1 MTNNRP
7 LTHIIFFGEIKVNIE
22 KIIQGITEKDKTRI
36 GATPNCKFDI
46 GIIRQISVILDIYN
60 STKCKLFVRFDD
72 ANPKIVSEKD
82 YSRWRVL
89 LKWLN
94 IRDLEF
100 VYQHER
106 LKRYYEYAEKL
117 IRNNLAYVCFCSNGD
132 IKKQKKFNFYCEC
145 RNRNINENLDL
156 WKKMIEGEYEEGECV
171 LRIKTKE
178 KTKNPI
184 LKDWILVRIIDIRH
198 PRLLS
203 ERCAWPLYD
212 FSSTID
218 DHELG
223 VTFVVKSIEHKV
235 SDIRQERLAQYLKL
249 KNPRFIYI
257 GKLNSSL
264 FKYDILKYLGHLNFS
279 KIPEDLKNILSDIPI
294 TENKIIPI
302 KLIKESRNKL
312 YENHWIENVFSD
324 YISGNLNNIEK
335 IANIGFY
342 LFKIALEF
350 EREGNII
357 SNITS
362 TGNNTISSKGIDDL
376 SSRYF
381 LLSSRYF
388 ERSSIIFNCL
398 YEVANKDEKNIYN
411 FLKQYSGYWFK
422 TYEALSSY
430 SLGNYFNEK
439 SELINALSE
448 YKKSKKFWNEANK
461 ILNKIEGCNLL
472 KKENEARILIYT
484 AAEKSINYKKTE
496 KQEDVNSKTNSLN
509 EIIDLRKDAA
519 KLYNDAGRRD
529 LFCLNRCRAI
539 EEEMEKLKINGKDIN
554 DKILDE
560 YKYFYGMYL
569 IEININHSLVD
580 PDKIEEYKKSAINYL
595 IDPSIRRE
603 YNKVQNGFSE
613 ITGLK
618 KKRINKFLFIVIC
631 GLLIMLLFK
640 FFSSYSFS
648 DILVMYLISIA
659 WPLVNFFKDFE
670 VYPFTNI
677 LNSIKKFIRR
687 TFYLLLRRISKK
699 PKYE

>member
-1 MTNNRP
+1 
-7 LTHIIFFGEIKVNIE
+7 VNIE
-22 KIIQGITEKDKTRI
+22 KIIQGITENDKTRI
-36 GATPNCKFDI
+36 GATPNCKFNI
-46 GIIRQISVILDIYN
+46 EIIRQILIILDIYN

-72 ANPKIVSEKD
+72 ANPKIVSKKD

-89 LKWLN
+89 LKWLD
-94 IRDLEF
+94 IRNVES
-100 VYQHER
+100 VYQHKR
-106 LKRYYEYAEKL
+106 LKKYYEYAEKL
-117 IRNNLAYVCFCSNGD
+117 IRKKRAYVCFCSSGD
-132 IKKQKKFNFYCEC
+132 IKKQKIFNLHCEC

-156 WKKMIEGEYEEGECV
+156 WNKMIDGEYEEGECV

-178 KTKNPI
+178 KTNNPV
-184 LKDWILVRIIDIRH
+184 LNDWIIVRIIDIGH
-198 PRLLS
+198 PILLS

-302 KLIKESRNKL
+302 KLVKESRNKL
-312 YENHWIENVFSD
+312 YENHWVENIFSD
-324 YISGNLNNIEK
+324 YISRNLDNIEK
-335 IANIGFY
+335 IAKIGSD
-342 LFKIALEF
+342 LFNVALEF
-350 EREGNII
+350 VREGNII

-362 TGNNTISSKGIDDL
+362 TGKNTILSKGIDDL

-398 YEVANKDEKNIYN
+398 YGVANKDEKNIYN

-439 SELINALSE
+439 SELKNALSE

-461 ILNKIEGCNLL
+461 ILNKIEGCNSL
-472 KKENEARILIYT
+472 KKENKARILIYT
-484 AAEKSINYKKTE
+484 AAEKSINYKMTE

-519 KLYNDAGRRD
+519 KLYNEAGRRD

-539 EEEMEKLKINGKDIN
+539 EEEMEKLEINGIDIN
-554 DKILDE
+554 DKISNE
-560 YKYFYGMYL
+560 YKHFYGMYL
-569 IEININHSLVD
+569 IEININYPQID
-580 PDKIEEYKKSAINYL
+580 PDKIEEYKKKAISYL

-603 YNKVQNGFSE
+603 YNKVKNGFSE

-618 KKRINKFLFIVIC
+618 KKKINKFLFIIIC
-631 GLLIMLLFK
+631 GLVIMLLFK

-670 VYPFTNI
+670 VHPFTDI
-677 LNSIKKFIRR
+677 LNSINKFIRR
-687 TFYLLLRRISKK
+687 TLYLILRRSISKK
-699 PKYE
+699 PKYK